1 MVWRR
6 QPIVREG
13 DLTLLDGVGHLGEL
27 IREAL
32 RGRDGVVP
40 SDAAALTELG
50 IRRIRGLPTALRR
63 MLGLVVH
70 SMLALFKS
78 WMLVDLPHLEVVD
91 FFHHR
96 FPQSDSC
103 IDKPIR
109 YLQSVI
115 NHQKASGI
123 TIYSR
128 YSETSRNKNITSL

>member
-1 MVWRR
+1 MLRRR
-6 QPIVREG
+6 QAIVCEG
-13 DLTLLDGVGHLGEL
+13 DLPLLDGVGHLGEL

-40 SDAAALTELG
+40 SDAAALAELG
-50 IRRIRGLPTALRR
+50 VGRIGGLPAALRR
-63 MLGLVVH
+63 MLGLVMH
-70 SMLALFKS
+70 SALALVKG

-96 FPQSDSC
+96 FPQPDSC

-115 NHQKASGI
+115 INHQKVSGI
-123 TIYSR
+123 RI
-128 YSETSRNKNITSL
+128 